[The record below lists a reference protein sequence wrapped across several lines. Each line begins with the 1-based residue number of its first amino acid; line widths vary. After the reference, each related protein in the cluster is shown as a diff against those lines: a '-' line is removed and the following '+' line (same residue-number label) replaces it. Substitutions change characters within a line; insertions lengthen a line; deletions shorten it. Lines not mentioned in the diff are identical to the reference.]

1 MNLIKMYKESKSYFV
16 ALNFLGCFIFLINFK
31 IENIVIKII
40 FYILSFFF
48 FLNIVNFICK
58 ILILKKEIK
67 QNITETKIIEVSKIN
82 DIVLINGY
90 RRRFEKEY
98 FGITFI
104 TKKNKYIFYYKE
116 PLKEDSDFILYNKLL
131 NKDSVKIEFYK
142 KSKVIKKIL
151 TKL

>member
-16 ALNFLGCFIFLINFK
+16 ALNFLGCFLFLINFK

-82 DIVLINGY
+82 DNNINY
-90 RRRFEKEY
+90 YIELFS
-98 FGITFI
+98 
-104 TKKNKYIFYYKE
+104 KNELFYVY
-116 PLKEDSDFILYNKLL
+116 P
-131 NKDSVKIEFYK
+131 
-142 KSKVIKKIL
+142 IKK
-151 TKL
+151 